1 MIDIF
6 LEKRGISIITL
17 VERERNS
24 RGHETVILP
33 QISFDLCKLTVMVD
47 LIEIVA

>member
-6 LEKRGISIITL
+6 LEKRGISTITL
-17 VERERNS
+17 VERNS